1 MPEPPYYLW
10 DHWYLAGRSA
20 EVKAGKAHAVT
31 IMETRLVLFRKAS
44 GELVAL
50 RDRCPH
56 LGASLALGKVKDDCV
71 ACPFH
76 GWTFDAAGACV
87 DIPALG
93 EPTPQLR
100 GLTIRRHHVREAGGL
115 IWVFM
120 TRRPDL
126 VPTSD
131 PVPPE
136 LLEGGWSWGLV
147 EDVWPTNY
155 TRFIEN
161 MLDMVHL
168 PYVHARTIGRLA
180 RARGPL
186 EPAITEHP
194 DGFDIEGDRLT
205 FRLPNVHRLTIS
217 PAMGNYMWGVPI
229 GPTETRVYI
238 LGLRRFAR
246 SRLLTPMFN
255 WVNRRILDEDR
266 LIIESQEP
274 KHVTFGP
281 GGDLLMRPDT
291 AARAYRSLLARALE
305 PSASATSA
313 PSET

>member
-10 DHWYLAGRSA
+10 DHWYLACRSRAVKTGRP
-20 EVKAGKAHAVT
+20 HAVT
-31 IMETRLVLFRKAS
+31 IMETRLVLYRKAS
-44 GELVAL
+44 GEVVAL

-56 LGASLALGKVKDDCV
+56 LGASLALGTVKDDCL

-76 GWTFDAAGACV
+76 GWTFDADGACV

-93 EPTPQLR
+93 EPTPQLG
-100 GLTIRRHHVREAGGL
+100 GLTIPRYHVREAAGL
-115 IWVFM
+115 VWVFM
-120 TRRPDL
+120 TRRPDR
-126 VPTSD
+126 VPTGD

-136 LLEGGWSWGLV
+136 LLEGGWGWGLI

-168 PYVHARTIGRLA
+168 PYVHTRTIGRFS
-180 RARGPL
+180 RARGPI

-194 DGFDIEGDRLT
+194 DGFDIEGGTLT

-217 PAMGNYMWGVPI
+217 QAMGMYMWGVPV

-246 SRLLTPMFN
+246 SRLLNPLFD
-255 WVNRRILDEDR
+255 WANRRILAEDR
-266 LIIESQEP
+266 RIIESQEP

-281 GGDLLMRPDT
+281 GGDLLMRPDA
-291 AARAYRSLLARALE
+291 AARAYRSLLARALD
-305 PSASATSA
+305 PASRSPRVAA
-313 PSET
+313 ED